1 MKDVYLQIRI
11 PSDLKEKLEKKA
23 IEEGSNSS
31 VVVRKLI
38 RSYIDPPIDIDERY
52 AKDLIRLLTT
62 RD

>member
-11 PSDLKEKLEKKA
+11 PKDLKDKLEKKA

-38 RSYIDPPIDIDERY
+38 RSYIDPPIEMDERY
-52 AKDLIRLLTT
+52 TKDLIRLLTT

>member
-52 AKDLIRLLTT
+52 AKDLIRLLTN
-62 RD
+62 RE